1 MLVGCR
7 VRPWQRRFWEQEDC
21 QAIYLELLQR
31 HRHGYVT
38 VRRGTIHSACEI
50 LMESTKR
57 RQTLIQVEEL
67 CQHLDIQ
74 PPPWEKDLLRRAYRV
89 AEEAHRGQKR
99 LSGEDYI
106 YHPVAVAEIL
116 AQLHMDVPT
125 LMGALL
131 HDVVEDTSYT
141 VETLH
146 KTLLDGYL
154 ESTNSKVD
162 KEIDRTVDTV
172 VRLVDGVTKLGKIQ
186 DIARGDTANG
196 EALSS
201 RQAENLRKMFLA
213 TAEDPRVVLIK
224 LADRLHNMR
233 TLKYMPLEK
242 QKRIAK
248 ETLEIFAPL
257 ANRIGIW
264 QIKWELEDLS
274 FRYTDP
280 VHYREI
286 AKHLEM
292 RRAERER
299 FVGEVVD
306 RIKKEISRLGIEA
319 EVTGRPKHLY
329 SIWRK
334 MQRKQVPVE
343 QVYDTE
349 GVRVIIE
356 DNDETKCYLVLGL
369 IHSIWRPISGEFD
382 DYIANP
388 KPNGYQSLHT
398 AVVGPRGR
406 PLEVQ
411 IRTREMHRVAE
422 LGIAAH
428 WRYKE
433 GITSIDPE
441 TDLTVLRLRQ
451 SILDLRQEAQDAE
464 SFIDSV
470 KDEVLEERVFVFTP
484 KGKLIDLPTGS
495 TPIDFAYAIH
505 TEIGH
510 RCRGARVNGNLVSL
524 SYKLRSGDQV
534 EILTAKEGGPSRDW
548 LNPALEFV
556 KTSRARGKIR
566 QWFRRRDREEAVS
579 QGRDLLEKEVKRLG
593 IANQISIDDLVKK
606 SGYEKQ
612 EDFLAAIGY
621 GDLNIQQVVIKISE
635 IIAPSPLEEEEVEEK
650 LIRPKKTEGISV
662 AGLEG
667 IPTTLARCCNP
678 VPGDPIVGYVTRGRG
693 VTIHRKNCP
702 NIRNKEKERLIEV
715 EWSQTA
721 QETFPARIQ
730 VRAYDRPGLVR
741 DITDAILTEH
751 INIRNSRTS
760 TNRSGYAMFT
770 ATLNIRDLVQLS
782 RVLSKIEQVS
792 NVIEAHRQAG

>member
-1 MLVGCR
+1 
-7 VRPWQRRFWEQEDC
+7 
-21 QAIYLELLQR
+21 
-31 HRHGYVT
+31 
-38 VRRGTIHSACEI
+38 
-50 LMESTKR
+50 METTKTRST
-57 RQTLIQVEEL
+57 LPQVEEL
-67 CQHLDIQ
+67 CRYLDIQ
-74 PPPWEKDLLRRAYRV
+74 PTPWEKELLKRAYRI

-116 AQLHMDVPT
+116 ARLHMDVPT
-125 LMGALL
+125 IMGALL
-131 HDVVEDTSYT
+131 HDVVEDSPYT
-141 VETLH
+141 LESLRAA
-146 KTLLDGYL
+146 LLDGRPV
-154 ESTNSKVD
+154 NSNNKVD
-162 KEIDRTVDTV
+162 QQIERTVDTV

-186 DIARGDTANG
+186 DIARGDAVDG
-196 EALSS
+196 EPFSS

-213 TAEDPRVVLIK
+213 TADDPRVVLIK

-233 TLKYMPLEK
+233 TLKYMPPGK

-280 VHYREI
+280 EHYREI
-286 AKHLEM
+286 ARHLEM
-292 RRAERER
+292 RRTEREK
-299 FVGEVVD
+299 FVEEVIGL
-306 RIKKEISRLGIEA
+306 IKREIEKLGIEA

-369 IHSIWRPISGEFD
+369 IHSLWRPISGEFD

-433 GITSIDPE
+433 GITATDRE
-441 TDLTVLRLRQ
+441 TEQAVMRFRQ
-451 SILDLRQEAQDAE
+451 SILELRQEATDAE
-464 SFIDSV
+464 SFINSV

-484 KGKLIDLPTGS
+484 KGKLIDLPAGS
-495 TPIDFAYAIH
+495 TPIDFAYTIH

-510 RCRGARVNGNLVSL
+510 RCRGARVNGRLVPL
-524 SYKLRSGDQV
+524 NYKLKSGDQV

-566 QWFRRRDREEAVS
+566 QWFRRRDREEAIS
-579 QGRDLLEKEVKRLG
+579 QGREMLDKEMKRLG
-593 IANQISIDDLVKK
+593 VANEISIEELVKK

-621 GDLNIQQVVIKISE
+621 GDLNIQQVVTKISE
-635 IIAPSPLEEEEVEEK
+635 VVTPIHPEKAPSEEK
-650 LIRPKKTEGISV
+650 PVVPRRTEGIAV

-702 NIRNKEKERLIEV
+702 NIRNKEKERLIPV
-715 EWSQTA
+715 EWSQA
-721 QETFPARIQ
+721 LQDTFPVRIQ

-741 DITDAILTEH
+741 DITDAILTER
-751 INIRNSRTS
+751 INISNSRTS
-760 TNRSGYAMFT
+760 TNRSGYASFS
-770 ATLNIRDLVQLS
+770 ATLEIKDLVQLS
-782 RVLSKIEQVS
+782 RVLSKIEQVP
-792 NVIEAHRQAG
+792 NVIEAHRQVG

>member
-1 MLVGCR
+1 METTKSRQALPQIEEICR
-7 VRPWQRRFWEQEDC
+7 
-21 QAIYLELLQR
+21 YLP
-31 HRHGYVT
+31 VKPT
-38 VRRGTIHSACEI
+38 S
-50 LMESTKR
+50 
-57 RQTLIQVEEL
+57 
-67 CQHLDIQ
+67 
-74 PPPWEKDLLRRAYRV
+74 WEKDLLKRAYRI

-99 LSGEDYI
+99 MSGEDYI

-116 AQLHMDVPT
+116 AQLHMDIPT
-125 LMGALL
+125 IMGALL
-131 HDVVEDTSYT
+131 HDVVEDSPYT
-141 VETLH
+141 LESLREA
-146 KTLLDGYL
+146 LLDGRPVNTY
-154 ESTNSKVD
+154 NKVD
-162 KEIDRTVDTV
+162 REIEKTVDTV

-186 DIARGDTANG
+186 DIARGDATNG
-196 EALSS
+196 EPFSS

-213 TAEDPRVVLIK
+213 TADDPRVVLIK

-233 TLKYMPLEK
+233 TLKYMPPKK

-280 VHYREI
+280 EHYREI
-286 AKHLEM
+286 ARHLEM
-292 RRAERER
+292 RRTEREK
-299 FVGEVVD
+299 FVEEVIT
-306 RIKKEISRLGIEA
+306 RIKEEIERLGIKA

-356 DNDETKCYLVLGL
+356 DDDETKCYLVLGL
-369 IHSIWRPISGEFD
+369 IHSLWRPISGEFD

-411 IRTREMHRVAE
+411 IRTREMHQVAE

-433 GITSIDPE
+433 GITTADRE
-441 TDLTVLRLRQ
+441 TELTVTRFRQ
-451 SILDLRQEAQDAE
+451 SILELRQEAQDAE
-464 SFIDSV
+464 SFVNSV

-484 KGKLIDLPTGS
+484 KGKLIDLPAGS

-510 RCRGARVNGNLVSL
+510 RCRGARVNGRLVPL
-524 SYKLRSGDQV
+524 SYKLKSGDQV
-534 EILTAKEGGPSRDW
+534 EIVTAKEGGPSRDW

-566 QWFRRRDREEAVS
+566 QWFRRRDREEAIS
-579 QGRDLLEKEVKRLG
+579 QGREMLEKEMKRLG
-593 IANQISIDDLVKK
+593 VANEIPIEDLVRK

-621 GDLNIQQVVIKISE
+621 GDLNIQQVVSKISE
-635 IIAPSPLEEEEVEEK
+635 VVSPISPRKEIEEK
-650 LIRPKKTEGISV
+650 PVVPKRTEGISV

-702 NIRNKEKERLIEV
+702 NIRNKEKERLIPV
-715 EWSQTA
+715 EWSQA
-721 QETFPARIQ
+721 LQDTFPVRIQ
-730 VRAYDRPGLVR
+730 VRAHDRPGLVR
-741 DITDAILTEH
+741 DITDAILTER
-751 INIRNSRTS
+751 INISNSRTS
-760 TNRSGYAMFT
+760 TNRSGYATFS
-770 ATLNIRDLVQLS
+770 ATLDIKDLVQLS
-782 RVLSKIEQVS
+782 RVLSKIEHVP
-792 NVIEAHRQAG
+792 NVIEAHRQVG